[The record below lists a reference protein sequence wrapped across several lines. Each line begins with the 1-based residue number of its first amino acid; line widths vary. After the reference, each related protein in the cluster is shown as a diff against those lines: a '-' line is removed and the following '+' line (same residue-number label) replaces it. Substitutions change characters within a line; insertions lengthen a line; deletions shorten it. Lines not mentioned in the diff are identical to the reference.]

1 MRRVM
6 DYQTY
11 LVALKR
17 WFHGDQVPGE
27 LYKPEP
33 IYHSLGARGGPHD
46 ANGNRLDNNGNVIG
60 RDAAFCPVTNS
71 TNSYTRKPMGGRL
84 R

>member
-11 LVALKR
+11 LAALKR
-17 WFHGDQVPGE
+17 WFHQGQTPGE

-46 ANGNRLDNNGNVIG
+46 SNGNRLDKKGRVIG
-60 RDAAFCPVTNS
+60 RDAAFYPIGNPVNQ
-71 TNSYTRKPMGGRL
+71 YTGKPVGTWL
-84 R
+84 K

>member
-1 MRRVM
+1 MRRVI

-27 LYKPEP
+27 AYKSAGEF
-33 IYHSLGARGGPHD
+33 HSLGARGGPHD
-46 ANGNRLDNNGNVIG
+46 ANGNRLDKNGNVIG
-60 RDAAFCPVTNS
+60 RDAAFYPVTNS
-71 TNSYTRKPMGGRL
+71 TNPYTRKPMGAWL

>member
-46 ANGNRLDNNGNVIG
+46 ANGNRLDKNGYVIG
-60 RDAAFCPVTNS
+60 RDGAFYPIGNPVNQ
-71 TNSYTRKPMGGRL
+71 YTGKPVGTWL
-84 R
+84 K

>member
-1 MRRVM
+1 M

-17 WFHGDQVPGE
+17 WFHGDRVPGE

-33 IYHSLGARGGPHD
+33 VYHSLGARGGPHD
-46 ANGNRLDNNGNVIG
+46 ANGNRLDKNGTVIG
-60 RDAAFCPVTNS
+60 RNEAFYGASNPVNP
-71 TNSYTRKPMGGRL
+71 YTRKPMGAWL

>member
-1 MRRVM
+1 
-6 DYQTY
+6 
-11 LVALKR
+11 LKR

-46 ANGNRLDNNGNVIG
+46 SNGNRLDKKGRVIG
-60 RDAAFCPVTNS
+60 RDGAFYPIGNPVNQ
-71 TNSYTRKPMGGRL
+71 YTGKPAGTWL
-84 R
+84 K

>member
-17 WFHGDQVPGE
+17 WFHCDQVPGE

-33 IYHSLGARGGPHD
+33 INHSLGARGGPHD
-46 ANGNRLDNNGNVIG
+46 ANGNRLDKKGE
-60 RDAAFCPVTNS
+60 
-71 TNSYTRKPMGGRL
+71 
-84 R
+84 